1 MCNENGYYSTYFSDR
16 YGFNNPDDEW
26 DNDEI
31 EYLLL
36 GDSFT
41 QGSCVNR
48 PFDIASNLRRL
59 SNKPV
64 INLGMGGSGTL
75 LEYAIYREYAPKKIK
90 NVILLF
96 FDGNDIKDLKRELDS
111 KILTKY
117 LQDKNYSQ
125 QLKEKQEKIDEKI
138 ITHINNE
145 YNLTYKNNNSEKIL
159 ENFIKFIKLYRTR
172 LQIFKPVMKI
182 PIEMEEILTSMKKLT
197 TENKSNFFIVY
208 LYGYEKYKSRNFK
221 AQNSKSIQSLAKKLN
236 IPLLDMDE
244 LVFSKE
250 KDPLNLFPFKMYGHY
265 NTEGYQKISEAIFKS
280 LKSF

>member
-1 MCNENGYYSTYFSDR
+1 M
-16 YGFNNPDDEW
+16 
-26 DNDEI
+26 
-31 EYLLL
+31 
-36 GDSFT
+36 
-41 QGSCVNR
+41 
-48 PFDIASNLRRL
+48 
-59 SNKPV
+59 
-64 INLGMGGSGTL
+64 
-75 LEYAIYREYAPKKIK
+75 
-90 NVILLF
+90 
-96 FDGNDIKDLKRELDS
+96 DS

-125 QLKEKQEKIDEKI
+125 QLKEKQGKIDEKI

-145 YNLTYKNNNSEKIL
+145 YNLTNKNNNSEKIL